1 MPLLVALALALSSV
15 AFAQRYTAASAAGD
29 RKPVEFK
36 EEKLYGRNAYVLD
49 NGVFRIAV
57 LRGGGHIA
65 EVRLVSKDPLVN
77 INPMRVPHYPT
88 IEPYEYEPSKHDAIY
103 GSDPHR
109 WLSSGYMGHLLC
121 FPFYGAPSA
130 EEAKAGLGNHGEAP
144 IVEWR
149 ILSVDR
155 ASDGS
160 IRLRY
165 GADLPKTQFRV
176 ERVVTLHPG
185 DQFAHVE
192 EWVENLTPYDRPIN
206 WMQHATFGP
215 PFVEP
220 GKTFLDVSATRGLTA
235 GGRPQSASL
244 RPDNE
249 VNWPNGTAWDGAATD
264 LRAFQS
270 RPNAGTYC
278 ALLLDPKRPRQFFT
292 MYHSGHRIA
301 IGYFFPSAGGPWIAD
316 WQENNS
322 NRNLP
327 WNGQVVARGIE
338 WGTSPFA
345 EGLRRSVE
353 RGKLFETPSFRWIGG
368 RERLKTEFR
377 VFVIQVPEGFQGVR
391 DVVVENGAL
400 VAIAR

>member
-1 MPLLVALALALSSV
+1 MPLLVAFLLAFGSAAL
-15 AFAQRYTAASAAGD
+15 AQRYTVAAPQGD
-29 RKPVEFK
+29 RRPVEFR
-36 EEKLYGRNAYVLD
+36 EEKLHGRNAYSLV

-65 EVRLVSKDPLVN
+65 EVRLVSRDPLVN

-88 IEPYEYEPSKHDAIY
+88 IEPYEYDTSKHDAVY

-121 FPFYGAPSA
+121 FPIYGPPSP

-149 ILSVDR
+149 VIAVDQD
-155 ASDGS
+155 SHGGV
-160 IRLRY
+160 RLRY

-176 ERVVTLHPG
+176 ERAVTLGPG
-185 DQFAHVE
+185 DRFARIE

-220 GKTFLDVSATRGLTA
+220 GKTLLDVSATRGLTA
-235 GGRPQSASL
+235 GGRPQTASL
-244 RPDNE
+244 RPDSE
-249 VNWPNGTAWDGAATD
+249 MKWPNGTSWDGASVD
-264 LRAFQS
+264 LRGFQT
-270 RPNAGTYC
+270 RPNAGTYA
-278 ALLLDPKRPRQFFT
+278 ALLLDPNRSTQYFA
-292 MYHSGHRIA
+292 MYHAGHRIA
-301 IGYFFPSAGGPWIAD
+301 IGYVFPSSGGPWIAD
-316 WQENNS
+316 WQENKS

-353 RGKLFETPSFRWIGG
+353 RGKLFDTPAFRWIGG
-368 RERLKTEFR
+368 RERLKTEFT
-377 VFVIQVPEGFQGVR
+377 VFVVEIPEGFRGVR
-391 DVVVENGAL
+391 DVVLENGAP
-400 VAIAR
+400 VAIEK